1 MEIQLRQVM
10 GIPWQTSA
18 GRLLPVWMAVGL
30 AAVLLSAC
38 GGQTPRQA
46 SADATA
52 PDGEALYLEYCA
64 SCHGE
69 RGEGQPNWREPNAQ
83 GVYPAPPH
91 DSSGHTW
98 HHPDEL
104 LLQIIAQGGGMPNSA
119 MPAFGDRLSRAEMEA
134 ILEHI
139 KGFWGPQERAFQQ
152 EVTRQQGG

>member
-1 MEIQLRQVM
+1 
-10 GIPWQTSA
+10 
-18 GRLLPVWMAVGL
+18 MAVGL

-98 HHPDEL
+98 HHPDVL
-104 LLQIIAQGGGMPNSA
+104 PLQITTQAAAIPNSA
-119 MPAFGDRLSRAEMEA
+119 VPAFGKRLLR
-134 ILEHI
+134 
-139 KGFWGPQERAFQQ
+139 
-152 EVTRQQGG
+152 